1 MSEQI
6 EKNIHCPYCD
16 EVITLFID
24 PSIAEQSYV
33 EDCQVCCQPII
44 LDVVI
49 DESDAVE
56 VYARQENE

>member
-16 EVITLFID
+16 EVITLLID
-24 PSIAEQSYV
+24 PSISEQSYV
-33 EDCQVCCQPII
+33 EDCQVCCQPISV
-44 LDVVI
+44 DVVI
-49 DESDAVE
+49 DETEAVE